1 MTPAVSKTCLTFCA
15 LAALLATTALAAD
28 GGDRAKK
35 YDPPMG
41 FASHQWGELRTA
53 FTELPQDPLGVGA
66 AYMLPKEKEVE
77 FTCTLGCDFQDV
89 LLRIYR
95 HTEGGGFYVLSEFA
109 IPDQGLRMEDDQD
122 GVLLHPVVYQFCANW
137 HGSVMKKKPPPDF
150 DSLNRFCGM
159 RLQFQSETSE
169 QLAKLPADYVTAYD
183 RMLKLLVAKFGEPA
197 NHRRRGK
204 VLIETEAGTTAD
216 ASQRKFAIYRWCP
229 ADIDGFHT
237 QCKASVL
244 LSINPAT
251 GLGTV
256 LYSAPALWEY
266 AWARGTNHKDD
277 KLYRL
282 LQAKQQPGRR

>member
-1 MTPAVSKTCLTFCA
+1 MMLFAAPAV
-15 LAALLATTALAAD
+15 AAD
-28 GGDRAKK
+28 GERARKFE
-35 YDPPMG
+35 PPTG
-41 FASHQWGELRTA
+41 FANHRWGELRTK
-53 FTELPQDPLGVGA
+53 FSELPAQPSGVGA

-77 FTCTLGCDFQDV
+77 FTCTLGCDFQDA

-95 HTEGGGFYVLSEFA
+95 HTEGGGFYVLSEYV
-109 IPDQGLRMEDDQD
+109 IPDQGLRMADDHD

-137 HGSVMKKKPPPDF
+137 HGSVTKKKAPPNF

-159 RLQFQSETSE
+159 RLQFDSETNE
-169 QLAKLPADYVTAYD
+169 RLAKLPADHVTAYD
-183 RMLKLLVAKFGEPA
+183 RMLSLLVAKFGEPA

-216 ASQRKFAIYRWCP
+216 PAQRKFAIYRWCP

-237 QCKASVL
+237 RCEASVL
-244 LSINPAT
+244 LSINPTT
-251 GLGTV
+251 GVGTV
-256 LYSAPALWEY
+256 LYSTPALWEY